1 MRRLSVLL
9 TEFIHEPY
17 MPADL
22 ERLPLNALK
31 VFEAVATHLSFT
43 AAARELGVTTAAVSA
58 QVKSLESEIGVPLFR
73 RHTRAVAL
81 TQDGAELLP
90 GVSRGL
96 DELRRAVDRI
106 RRERVGG
113 LLNLSVPN
121 EFLQRWLLPRLSE
134 FTRQHPEVE
143 VRFGPGRPT
152 LDFSRDDFHAAILY
166 GSGSWPGIKTER
178 LLDEWVFPVGSPA
191 LFAQLGPIETVAD
204 FARYPLIH
212 GHTES
217 WTDWLRRA
225 GGDTT
230 RAEQA
235 PRVED
240 AATTIAAVEQGKGV
254 ALARWSLVASD
265 LAAGRLIRPM
275 ELSVHQRNAWFLAAP
290 PESFALPKVVR
301 FRAWLADCCRAF
313 APPTGEMLP
322 AD

>member
-1 MRRLSVLL
+1 MAR
-9 TEFIHEPY
+9 
-17 MPADL
+17 DL

-43 AAARELGVTTAAVSA
+43 AAANELGVTTAAVSA
-58 QVKSLESEIGVPLFR
+58 QVKSLEAEIGVALFR

-90 GVSRGL
+90 GVRRGL

-121 EFLQRWLLPRLSE
+121 EFLQRWLLPRMSE
-134 FTRQHPEVE
+134 FTRRHPEVE

-152 LDFSRDDFHAAILY
+152 LDFTRDDFHVAIVY
-166 GSGSWPGIKTER
+166 GSGNWPGIRTER

-191 LFAQLGPIETVAD
+191 LLDRLGPIETVAD

-212 GHTES
+212 SQSES
-217 WTDWLRRA
+217 WADWLRSA

-230 RAEQA
+230 RADHA
-235 PRVED
+235 PEVAD
-240 AATTIAAVEQGKGV
+240 AVSTLAAVEQGKGV
-254 ALARWSLVASD
+254 ALARWSLVAAD
-265 LAAGRLIRPM
+265 LAAGRLSRPM
-275 ELSVHQRNAWFLAAP
+275 PLAVHQRSAWFLAAP
-290 PESFALPKVVR
+290 PEAFALPKVVR
-301 FRAWLADCCRAF
+301 FRSWLGECCRTF
-313 APPTGEMLP
+313 EPPTGEMLP
-322 AD
+322 AA

>member
-1 MRRLSVLL
+1 MGRD
-9 TEFIHEPY
+9 P
-17 MPADL
+17 D
-22 ERLPLNALK
+22 RLPLNALK

-58 QVKSLESEIGVPLFR
+58 QVKTLETDIGVPLFR

-81 TQDGAELLP
+81 TQEGAELLP
-90 GVSRGL
+90 GIRRGL
-96 DELRRAVDRI
+96 DEMRRAVDRI

-143 VRFGPGRPT
+143 VRFGPGRAS
-152 LDFSRDDFHAAILY
+152 LDFSRDDFHAAIVY

-178 LLDEWVFPVGSPA
+178 LLDEWVFPVCSPS
-191 LFAQLGPIETVAD
+191 LLAQLGPIETVGD

-212 GHTES
+212 SQAEP
-217 WTDWLRRA
+217 WTGWLRRV

-230 RAEQA
+230 RPEGGL
-235 PRVED
+235 RVED
-240 AATTIAAVEQGKGV
+240 ATETLAAVEQGKGV
-254 ALARWSLVASD
+254 ALARWSLVAAD
-265 LAAGRLIRPM
+265 LAAGRLVRPM
-275 ELSVHQRNAWFLAAP
+275 LPSVQQRNAWFLVAP
-290 PESFALPKVVR
+290 PENFPLPKLVR
-301 FRAWLADCCRAF
+301 FRSWLADCCGAF
-313 APPTGEMLP
+313 APPTGEMLA